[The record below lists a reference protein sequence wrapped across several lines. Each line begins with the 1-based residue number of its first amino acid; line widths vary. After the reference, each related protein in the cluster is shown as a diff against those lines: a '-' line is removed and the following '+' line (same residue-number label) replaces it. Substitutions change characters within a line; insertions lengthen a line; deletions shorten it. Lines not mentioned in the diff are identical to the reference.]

1 MKKISILAGI
11 GMAALLAGGV
21 AVWGGGSDRALA
33 QSAGGDTLEQGG
45 GADEEALRIRSEI
58 QNDPV
63 APTIAPQGH
72 DVTVVV
78 FADYQCPFCRKL
90 HPTLETLIEEDPKV
104 KVVFRDWPVFGAGS
118 EEAARAAIASTWQ
131 DKHAAFN
138 DAMMTMPGRV
148 TSESI
153 RAAADKA
160 GVDWAKLEADLAA
173 HEDEIE
179 GALRRNAQYA
189 AMLGLQGTPA
199 MLVGPY
205 LIPGAIGVAGL
216 REAVTLARTDP
227 EGTGVQ

>member
-1 MKKISILAGI
+1 MKKVSIFAGV
-11 GMAALLAGGV
+11 GMAALLAGGIV
-21 AVWGGGSDRALA
+21 IWQGGTDPALA
-33 QSAGGDTLEQGG
+33 QSTAGDAPGSAEEP
-45 GADEEALRIRSEI
+45 DEEALRIRSQI

-72 DVTVVV
+72 DVTLVV

-90 HPTLETLIEEDPKV
+90 HPTLETLVEEDPKV

-131 DKHAAFN
+131 GKHAAFN
-138 DAMMTMPGRV
+138 DAMMTMSGRV

-160 GVDWAKLEADLAA
+160 GVDWKKLQADLDA

-189 AMLGLQGTPA
+189 AMLGLQGTPG

-205 LIPGAIGVAGL
+205 LIPGAIDIAGL
-216 REAVTLARTDP
+216 RKAVSLARTDP
-227 EGTGVQ
+227 EGTSVQ